1 MGDPAGIGPEVT
13 LRACAALDVTDG
25 IPVAPIPAADIA
37 ADDDRNASQGKRGD
51 GKGSPGATDRGATE
65 SALAESAR
73 HAHIVILGDA
83 DHLEGLARDLGLDD
97 SFDVRAAV
105 HACATVEPGLTP
117 GKPRP
122 ADARVALD
130 CIVAGADMAASGD
143 AAALVTAPV
152 SKAGIAA
159 IEPGFR
165 GHTEFLAARAGV
177 RDPLMV
183 FAGIQPAVAL
193 LTTHL
198 PLATALA
205 MVRRPPIIAALDRL
219 HHGWQRWFGAPP
231 RIGVA
236 GLNPHAGERGL
247 LGCEEETEILPA
259 IAAARDAGLQV
270 TGPFPADSIF
280 RRTDIDV
287 ILALY
292 HDQGTIIAKRAP
304 TPSVNLTLGLPYPRT
319 SPDHG
324 VAYDIAGRGLADPAA
339 MIAAIHL
346 AAGMV
351 AGGVARVRAGDA

>member
-13 LRACAALDVTDG
+13 LRACAALDVT
-25 IPVAPIPAADIA
+25 A
-37 ADDDRNASQGKRGD
+37 Q
-51 GKGSPGATDRGATE
+51 
-65 SALAESAR
+65 
-73 HAHIVILGDA
+73 IVIVGDA
-83 DHLEGLARDLGLDD
+83 DHLEGLGRDLGLDAG
-97 SFDVRAAV
+97 FDVRAAV

-122 ADARVALD
+122 TDARVALE
-130 CIVAGADMAASGD
+130 CIVAGAGMAASGE

-205 MVRRPPIIAALDRL
+205 MVRRPAIIAALDRL

-292 HDQGTIIAKRAP
+292 HDQGTIIAKRTP

-324 VAYDIAGRGLADPAA
+324 VAYDIAGHRVADPAA
-339 MIAAIHL
+339 MIAAIRL
-346 AAGMV
+346 AAEMV
-351 AGGVARVRAGDA
+351 AGGTARFRAGDG

>member
-13 LRACAALDVTDG
+13 LRACAALDVT
-25 IPVAPIPAADIA
+25 A
-37 ADDDRNASQGKRGD
+37 Q
-51 GKGSPGATDRGATE
+51 
-65 SALAESAR
+65 
-73 HAHIVILGDA
+73 IVIVGDA
-83 DHLEGLARDLGLDD
+83 DHLEGLGRDLGLDAG
-97 SFDVRAAV
+97 FDVRAAV
-105 HACATVEPGLTP
+105 HVCAKVATGLTP

-130 CIVAGADMAASGD
+130 CIVAGAGMAASGE

-205 MVRRPPIIAALDRL
+205 MIRRPAIIAALDRL

-324 VAYDIAGRGLADPAA
+324 VAYDIAGRRVADPAA
-339 MIAAIHL
+339 MIAAIRL
-346 AAGMV
+346 AAEMV
-351 AGGVARVRAGDA
+351 AGGTASFRAGDG

>member
-1 MGDPAGIGPEVT
+1 MSAPRIAISMGDPAGIGPEVT
-13 LRACAALDVTDG
+13 LRACAALDAAAG
-25 IPVAPIPAADIA
+25 IPVVPIPAADA
-37 ADDDRNASQGKRGD
+37 AAG
-51 GKGSPGATDRGATE
+51 
-65 SALAESAR
+65 ESAR
-73 HAHIVILGDA
+73 RAHIVILGDPG
-83 DHLEGLARDLGLDD
+83 HLERLARDLELEA

-105 HACATVEPGLTP
+105 HACATVKPGLLP

-130 CIVAGADMAASGD
+130 CIVAGADMAARGE

-152 SKAGIAA
+152 GKAGIAA

-205 MVRRPPIIAALDRL
+205 MVRRPAIIAALDRL

-259 IAAARDAGLQV
+259 IAAARDAGLRV

-346 AAGMV
+346 AARMAARSKADHAV
-351 AGGVARVRAGDA
+351 PGGTFE